1 MNKFSFPVVEVS
13 GYKLI
18 SNKGDVSYFYEING
32 VDLEQMSLIEKDNFF
47 NHLKSKLNT
56 LEGGAW
62 LKLYRID
69 KSVYLNTSIEGY
81 CLGLD
86 SKPCNNPLE
95 VFFEN
100 SDIYSD
106 IGLYSDYLLFNG
118 RYRRIVSVR
127 SFSDTQIDEY
137 FIPESVDYCISF
149 KKKSKEKALRELEQV
164 RNAHSACL
172 SKSKRDFESEGA
184 YSQAEDLIS
193 ELISGNESLF
203 EMELYFLPKANSLES
218 LNLLTFDLIEELN
231 IKGIKSFIE
240 GHSLKE
246 LKTGLFE
253 IYKEIIVG
261 VKPSFSFRSI
271 PNKTSHLAYLLPIA
285 KSKLMDEGLFL
296 KDISNNDLFFN
307 PFSNEFKNRNMLVTG
322 TTGSGKSVLVNK
334 IVHGLVD
341 KHPTV
346 ILDKGGSFRRLC
358 LYHGGYNLSR
368 GINPMQFKCPYF
380 LREFIL
386 SVVDKDKFTKLE
398 KGLLLKRIKSYL
410 QDEIDLSHHGMIEY
424 LENDFDGLSL
434 YFEDIKDFLI
444 SDNIGIND
452 FLYVD
457 IENYPNSQIAP
468 LIIYI
473 LEYFKRIA
481 DSRKILVFD
490 ECWKFL
496 KNHGEYID
504 ECFRTFRKTG
514 AFPIAISQGLSDFE
528 NLGEDLYSS
537 ITNNSYFKIFFP
549 QEYIESNDIT
559 DFDNSR
565 IASLQ
570 YEKGKYS
577 ECYLKSTDNK
587 IKKILRI
594 TLDPLEYEL
603 FHTESGQSE
612 NFYKFYEDHR
622 KYFSSNKETIK
633 SFVRLHHG

>member
-1 MNKFSFPVVEVS
+1 MSKFSFPIAEV
-13 GYKLI
+13 YEHKLI
-18 SNKGDVSYFYEING
+18 SIKGDTSYFYEIDG
-32 VDLEQMSLIEKDNFF
+32 VDLEQMSMIEKENFF
-47 NHLKSKLNT
+47 SHLKSKLNT
-56 LEGGAW
+56 LEDDFW
-62 LKLYRID
+62 LKLYRIN
-69 KSVYLNTSIEGY
+69 KSLYINTSIKDR

-86 SKPCNNPLE
+86 SKPCNSPLE

-100 SDIYSD
+100 RDIYSD
-106 IGLYSDYLLFNG
+106 IGLYDDYLLFNG
-118 RYRRIVSVR
+118 LYKRIVSVR
-127 SFSDTQIDEY
+127 SFSESLIDEY

-149 KKKSKEKALRELEQV
+149 KKKSKRKAFKELEQI
-164 RNAHSACL
+164 RNAHSAGL
-172 SKSKRDFESEGA
+172 SKHKRDFESEGA
-184 YSQAEDLIS
+184 YSQAEDLIG
-193 ELISGNESLF
+193 ELTSGNESLF
-203 EMELYFLPKANSLES
+203 EMELYFLPKSSSLES

-231 IKGIKSFIE
+231 IKGIKTFIE
-240 GHSLKE
+240 GHSFKE
-246 LKTGLFE
+246 LKSGLFD

-261 VKPSFSFRSI
+261 VRPSFSFRSI
-271 PNKTSHLAYLLPIA
+271 PNKTSHLAYLLPIGR
-285 KSKLMDEGLFL
+285 SNLMDDGLTL
-296 KDISNNDLFFN
+296 KDISNNNLFFN
-307 PFSNEFKNRNMLVTG
+307 PFSNKFKNRNMLVTG

-341 KHPTV
+341 KHPIV
-346 ILDKGGSFRRLC
+346 ILDKGGSFRKIC
-358 LYHGGYNLSR
+358 LYHEGYNLCN

-386 SVVDKDKFTKLE
+386 SVVDKDKFNKLE
-398 KGLLLKRIKSYL
+398 KGLLLKRIKTYL
-410 QDEIDLSHHGMIEY
+410 QDEIDLSHHGMIKY
-424 LENDFDGLSL
+424 LENDFSDLSL

-444 SDNIGIND
+444 SDNIEINE

-457 IENYPNSQIAP
+457 IENYPKSQIAP
-468 LIIYI
+468 LIIYV
-473 LEYFKRIA
+473 LEYFKRVA
-481 DSRKILVFD
+481 DSRKVLIFD

-504 ECFRTFRKTG
+504 ECFRAFRKTG

-528 NLGEDLYSS
+528 NLGGDLYSS

-570 YEKGKYS
+570 YEKGRYS

-612 NFYKFYEDHR
+612 NFYKFFDDHR
-622 KYFSSNKETIK
+622 KYFSSNKETIE

>member
-1 MNKFSFPVVEVS
+1 MSKFSFPIAEV
-13 GYKLI
+13 YEHKLI
-18 SNKGDVSYFYEING
+18 SIKGDTSYFYEIDG
-32 VDLEQMSLIEKDNFF
+32 VDLEQMSIIEKDNFF
-47 NHLKSKLNT
+47 NQLKSKLNI
-56 LEGGAW
+56 LEGDVW

-69 KSVYLNTSIEGY
+69 NSLYLNTSVEGH

-86 SKPCNNPLE
+86 SKLCNNPLK
-95 VFFEN
+95 VYFEN

-106 IGLYSDYLLFNG
+106 IGLYNDYLLFNG
-118 RYRRIVSVR
+118 LNRRILSVR
-127 SFSDTQIDEY
+127 SFSETQIDEY
-137 FIPESVDYCISF
+137 YIPESIDYCISF
-149 KKKSKEKALRELEQV
+149 KKKSKEKALTDLEQI
-164 RNAHSACL
+164 RNAHSAGL
-172 SKSKRDFESEGA
+172 SKNKRDFESEGA
-184 YSQAEDLIS
+184 YTQAEDLIG
-193 ELISGNESLF
+193 ELTSGNESLF
-203 EMELYFLPKANSLES
+203 DMELYFLPKANSLES

-231 IKGIKSFIE
+231 IKGIKTFIE

-246 LKTGLFE
+246 LKSGLFD

-271 PNKTSHLAYLLPIA
+271 ANKTSHLAYLLPIA
-285 KSKLMDEGLFL
+285 KSKLMDYGLSL

-307 PFSNEFKNRNMLVTG
+307 PFSNDFKNRNMLVTG

-334 IVHGLVD
+334 IVNGLVD

-346 ILDKGGSFRRLC
+346 ILDKGGSFRKLC
-358 LYHGGYNLSR
+358 LYHGGYNLSS

-380 LREFIL
+380 QREFIL
-386 SVVDKDKFTKLE
+386 SVVDKDKFNKLE
-398 KGLLLKRIKSYL
+398 KGLLLKRIKTYL
-410 QDEIDLSHHGMIEY
+410 QDEIDLSHHGMIEF
-424 LENDFDGLSL
+424 LESDFKGLSL
-434 YFEDIKDFLI
+434 YFEDIKDFFI
-444 SDNIGIND
+444 SDNIEIND

-457 IENYPNSQIAP
+457 IENYPKSQIAP
-468 LIIYI
+468 LIIYV
-473 LEYFKRIA
+473 LEYFKRVA
-481 DSRKILVFD
+481 DSRKILIFD

-496 KNHGEYID
+496 KNHSEYID
-504 ECFRTFRKTG
+504 ECFRAFRKTG

-528 NLGEDLYSS
+528 NLGGDLYSS

-549 QEYIESNDIT
+549 QEYIDSNDIT

-570 YEKGKYS
+570 YEKGRYS

-622 KYFSSNKETIK
+622 KYFSSNKETIE
-633 SFVRLHHG
+633 SFVRLNHG